1 MSTAVDPRDQ
11 ALRDFADNR
20 PLAHRV
26 IFEGQRHSNKTP
38 PFHSELITDFH
49 SPLPFLCDIVF
60 RGGGKSTRAE
70 EATAIMAALREFFH
84 GFIVGASLEKACER
98 LHAIRRI
105 IEKNEIYNHTFGDL
119 RGQPWSDERLELNTG
134 RTIQAMGRG
143 QAIRGTKNEDFRP
156 DFILVDDI
164 EDMQSVSTPEGRKKV
179 SDWFFDELLPSGDAN
194 LRVRLLA
201 NDMHPE
207 CLANQLEKEG
217 SGFVV
222 KRYPIEYPD
231 PETGER
237 RATWE
242 DRFPL
247 AEIDKIKKRYYSQ
260 GKAGIYNANYLCRSE
275 RSEDKPFQR
284 RLFRWAGVDT
294 CPPVVRTYQ
303 PVFGMI
309 DPARSIRETAA
320 TTGFAAWSRIAQRTI
335 VWESWAKRMLPDEIV
350 QAIFEFNDTYHPVK
364 IGFEE
369 DGLNEWALQPIRQ
382 EQARRLIVL
391 PLFPMKAPRG
401 KFDFIRGL
409 QFGFSAGE
417 IVFAKALPDLE
428 AQLVGFPSGYID
440 APNALAYSQK
450 LGAGVPMY
458 EDFTMEHV
466 AEEMEPVAGRPLWLC
481 LNATGSLVTAI
492 LVQPVDGSLRVHAD
506 WVREGEPASVAL
518 DIVKEAN
525 LEVPR
530 GSARL
535 VAGPQHF
542 ERYGNVGLVQACRR
556 LPAEVRRGTLPEA
569 GRHEARNLLKKM
581 SRGMPAFLVS
591 SRARWTLNGL
601 AGGYARA
608 FKGPQL
614 MEYPEEGTYRLLC
627 EGLES
632 FLGMMQ
638 SGATDEPGDSRAN
651 ATAADGRRYFSALTH
666 RRDG

>member
-1 MSTAVDPRDQ
+1 MTDPLDQ
-11 ALRDFADNR
+11 NLLDIADDRVAAHESLFAG
-20 PLAHRV
+20 P
-26 IFEGQRHSNKTP
+26 RHGNKTP
-38 PFHSELITDFH
+38 PFHRELISDFH
-49 SPLPFLCDIVF
+49 SAIPLLAWVVF
-60 RGGGKSTRAE
+60 RGGGKSTIAE
-70 EATAIMAALREFFH
+70 EGVAILGGLREFFH
-84 GFIVGASLEKACER
+84 CFIVGASLDKAAER
-98 LHAIRRI
+98 LHAIRRMF
-105 IEKNEIYNHTFGDL
+105 EKNEFVINAFGDL
-119 RGQPWSDERLELNTG
+119 KGQPWSDERIELNTG

-156 DFILVDDI
+156 DLIIVDDI
-164 EDMQSVSTPEGRKKV
+164 EDLQSVSTPEGRKKV
-179 SDWFFDELLPSGDAN
+179 SDWFHDELLPAGDAN
-194 LRVRLLA
+194 LRVRMLA

-207 CLANQLEKEG
+207 CIANELEKTG

-231 PETGER
+231 PEPPGKML
-237 RATWE
+237 ATWP

-247 AEIDKIKKRYYSQ
+247 AEIEKLRKRYFSQ
-260 GKAGIYNANYLCRSE
+260 GKAGLYNSNYLCRSE
-275 RSEDKPFQR
+275 RAEDKPFQR
-284 RLFRWAGVDT
+284 RLFRWAGVDG

-309 DPARSIRETAA
+309 DPARSIRATAA
-320 TTGFAAWSRIAQRTI
+320 TTGFAAWSRIAQRTV
-335 VWESWAKRMLPDEIV
+335 VWESWAKRLLPDEIV
-350 QAIFEFNDTYHPVK
+350 ASLFEFNEAYHPVK
-364 IGFEE
+364 IVFEE

-382 EQARRLIVL
+382 EQARRGVVL
-391 PLFPMKAPRG
+391 PLFPTKAPKG

-417 IVFAKALPDLE
+417 IVFAKPLPDLE
-428 AQLVGFPSGYID
+428 SQMIGFPSGYID

-466 AEEMEPVAGRPLWLC
+466 AEELEPVARRPLWLC

-492 LVQPVDGSLRVHAD
+492 LVQPVDGTIRVHAD
-506 WVREGEPASVAL
+506 WVREGEPAAVAL

-535 VAGPQHF
+535 VAPPQHF

-556 LPAEVRRGTLPEA
+556 LPAEVRRGAVPDA
-569 GRHEARNLLKKM
+569 GRNEARALLRKM

-614 MEYPEEGTYRLLC
+614 MEYPEENTYRLLC

-632 FLGMMQ
+632 FLGMMH
-638 SGATDEPGDSRAN
+638 SAAADEAGIPGAN
-651 ATAADGRRYFSALTH
+651 AVTADGRPYISAIAH
-666 RRDG
+666 RRSEG